1 MLDAELELF
10 TAQADGSDTSEIQKR
25 VNNLTVECARQVK
38 YFISM
43 IVSQL
48 GIFSI
53 LWQSWLT
60 YDNNYFREYYQR
72 QDHQVVEAAS
82 VEVAIYQEWDEAQ
95 EAILEEVV
103 DIEEEVRMLTI
114 YRQII
119 ILERWNWHTKFLR
132 K

>member
-38 YFISM
+38 YLYPWYSLSWEFYL
-43 IVSQL
+43 IV
-48 GIFSI
+48 
-53 LWQSWLT
+53 WQSWWT

-103 DIEEEVRMLTI
+103 GIEEEVRMLTI
-114 YRQII
+114 YGIII
-119 ILERWNWHTKFLR
+119 ILERWKY
-132 K
+132 

>member
-60 YDNNYFREYYQR
+60 YNNNYFREYYQR

-82 VEVAIYQEWDEAQ
+82 VEVVIYQEWDEAQ

-103 DIEEEVRMLTI
+103 GIEEEVRMLTI
-114 YRQII
+114 YSTII
-119 ILERWNWHTKFLR
+119 ILELNWHTKFLR

>member
-60 YDNNYFREYYQR
+60 YNNNYFREYYQR

-82 VEVAIYQEWDEAQ
+82 VEVVIYQEWDEAQ

-103 DIEEEVRMLTI
+103 GIEEEVRMLTI
-114 YRQII
+114 YSIII
-119 ILERWNWHTKFLR
+119 ILELNWHTKFLR

>member
-1 MLDAELELF
+1 
-10 TAQADGSDTSEIQKR
+10 
-25 VNNLTVECARQVK
+25 
-38 YFISM
+38 M

-48 GIFSI
+48 GILHCSI

-60 YDNNYFREYYQR
+60 YNDNYFREYYQR

-82 VEVAIYQEWDEAQ
+82 VEVVIYQEWDEAQ

-103 DIEEEVRMLTI
+103 GIEEEVRMLTI
-114 YRQII
+114 YSIII
-119 ILERWNWHTKFLR
+119 ILELNWHTKFLR

>member
-43 IVSQL
+43 LVSQL

-60 YDNNYFREYYQR
+60 YNDNYFREYYQR

-82 VEVAIYQEWDEAQ
+82 VEVAIYREWDEAQ

-103 DIEEEVRMLTI
+103 GIEEEVRMLTI
-114 YRQII
+114 YSIII
-119 ILERWNWHTKFLR
+119 ILERWN
-132 K
+132 